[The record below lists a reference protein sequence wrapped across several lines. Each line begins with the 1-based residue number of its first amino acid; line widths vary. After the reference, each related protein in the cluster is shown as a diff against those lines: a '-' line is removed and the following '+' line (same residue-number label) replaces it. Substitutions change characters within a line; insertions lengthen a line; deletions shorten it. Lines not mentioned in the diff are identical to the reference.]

1 MNLGLDN
8 KKKTIQAAV
17 AGSVA
22 LVGVIYLLWFFL
34 SGTTPPPPQSKEPVI
49 TTTSVTDTHAPAPT
63 PAPAPAAVPAGK
75 SVAPIA
81 YSAAQLD
88 PTLHPE
94 GMLEAEALVYSG
106 TGRNIFSMQSAPPP
120 IPKVIAPAR
129 PSAAAM
135 AAMVPQGPP
144 PPPPPPPIDLKFFG
158 TEVKKD
164 GSKRAFLLHGEDVF
178 LAGPGD
184 IVDRR
189 YKIHTIMPN
198 GIVIEDLPNNNKQT
212 IPLSQ

>member
-1 MNLGLDN
+1 MNLGLEN
-8 KKKTIQAAV
+8 KKKAMWAAILGAV
-17 AGSVA
+17 
-22 LVGVIYLLWFFL
+22 LVIAVGYQL
-34 SGTTPPPPQSKEPVI
+34 SGIFSTSKPAPQPSAPVV
-49 TTTSVTDTHAPAPT
+49 TTTSVTDTHAPAPMPS
-63 PAPAPAAVPAGK
+63 PAPAPPVPPGNAVQ
-75 SVAPIA
+75 PIA
-81 YSAAQLD
+81 HSAAQLD

-106 TGRNIFSMQSAPPP
+106 SGRNIFSMQSAPPP

-129 PSAAAM
+129 PNSTKM

-144 PPPPPPPIDLKFFG
+144 PPPPPPPIELKFFG